1 MTTLITNSQFKQFDL
16 NGEPLASGKI
26 YTYEV
31 GTTTPKTTYQ
41 DADATVAHT
50 NPIILD
56 SFGEATIY
64 ISGDTKFVVKDSD
77 DLTIRTYANFAD
89 TSGTLESPVISSPDG
104 AVYRSDATETG
115 YIKIRLPMAEWPNTK
130 LSLDVIIYQ
139 DSDDESI
146 RIKASG
152 YASSVAE
159 AWSNVTA
166 KTDGSADINVRFGND
181 GTYPAIYIGEVG
193 SSWTR
198 PQIAVINVFPGNY
211 SYEPTDWDN
220 EWSISITTSL
230 GTISDTAIATSLA
243 DDIADNATDITTIN
257 NNLGWDSWQTET
269 NWTYS
274 GGATFTGTLEYRK
287 SKDGSLLQILL
298 DAQKTAGTGNDIYD
312 FPTGYIPSKNQDFVG
327 DKQLNHELFYT
338 SNETLICA
346 GALVVNDVIKINTI
360 IALD

>member
-16 NGEPLASGKI
+16 NGEPLASGKV

-41 DADATVAHT
+41 DAAGTVAHT

-77 DLTIRTYANFAD
+77 DVTIRTYANFAD

-152 YASSVAE
+152 YASSVTS

-166 KTDGSADINVRFGND
+166 KTDGSADVNVRFGND

-193 SSWTR
+193 SSWTK

-243 DDIADNATDITTIN
+243 DDISANTANIGWGSWQSVSYETGWADASPAFVTRYRKSNDGSNIQIIGGVLNSTGGPGGIAFTTATGYRPTYVSRVVAEGVFAAGQAYVQLNTSGEFSVSVDNAT
-257 NNLGWDSWQTET
+257 SAY
-269 NWTYS
+269 YS
-274 GGATFTGTLEYRK
+274 I
-287 SKDGSLLQILL
+287 ILPL
-298 DAQKTAGTGNDIYD
+298 T
-312 FPTGYIPSKNQDFVG
+312 
-327 DKQLNHELFYT
+327 
-338 SNETLICA
+338 
-346 GALVVNDVIKINTI
+346 
-360 IALD
+360 